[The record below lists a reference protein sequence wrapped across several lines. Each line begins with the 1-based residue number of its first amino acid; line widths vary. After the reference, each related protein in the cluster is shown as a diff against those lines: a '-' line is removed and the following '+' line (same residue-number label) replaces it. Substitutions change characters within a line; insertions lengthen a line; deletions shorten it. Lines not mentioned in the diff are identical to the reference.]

1 MDIEG
6 YSFLIGL
13 TLIPFSFLFFPKLYF
28 NKKFVVPLYILTF
41 TLAYIGW
48 TAKHQDTTKPN
59 FYLFLLCPI
68 FSLLLLR
75 LELYIF
81 VRIKRRL
88 PIYPPKNWF
97 GTDDGLWSDR
107 IFYFIFMMLSVCIP
121 IIILAAKYP

>member
-28 NKKFVVPLYILTF
+28 NKKLVVPLYILSLI
-41 TLAYIGW
+41 LAYIGW
-48 TAKHQDTTKPN
+48 IAKHQDATKPN

-68 FSLLLLR
+68 YSLLLLR

-81 VRIKRRL
+81 IKVKGRK
-88 PIYPPKNWF
+88 PIYPQKNWL

-107 IFYFIFMMLSVCIP
+107 IFYFIFLILSLCVP
-121 IIILAAKYP
+121 VFLLATNYP

>member
-28 NKKFVVPLYILTF
+28 NKKLVVPLYILSL
-41 TLAYIGW
+41 TLAYIGLI
-48 TAKHQDTTKPN
+48 AKHQDTTKPN

-68 FSLLLLR
+68 YSLLLLR

-81 VRIKRRL
+81 IKVKGRK
-88 PIYPPKNWF
+88 PIDPPKNWF
-97 GTDDGLWSDR
+97 GEDDGLWSDR
-107 IFYFIFMMLSVCIP
+107 IFYFIYLILSLCVP
-121 IIILAAKYP
+121 VFLLAANYP